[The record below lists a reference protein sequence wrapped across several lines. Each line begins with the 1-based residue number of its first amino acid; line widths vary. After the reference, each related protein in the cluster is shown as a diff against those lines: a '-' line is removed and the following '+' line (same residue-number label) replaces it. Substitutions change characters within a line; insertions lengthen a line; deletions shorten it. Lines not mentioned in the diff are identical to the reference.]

1 MSDSVDLTDCKAG
14 LVPLGFSSVKS
25 DVLDDEST
33 EKGVCEEDRLE
44 FDLGCGGGGG
54 DCGEAR
60 EANGVEKHRG
70 REVDFVEKMI
80 GSGPPQEIDTNGDIL
95 RGEKECGD

>member
-14 LVPLGFSSVKS
+14 LVPL
-25 DVLDDEST
+25 D
-33 EKGVCEEDRLE
+33 

-95 RGEKECGD
+95 RGEKVCGD